1 MTVTYITDL
10 LNHHLIPLAQEFFA
24 RIGDDFHLIE
34 TKDPRVGDYYQK
46 GYAFYAAKTQA
57 DREFPWRVQ
66 AYIPSNDALARELAL
81 RSDVV
86 IIGNASDEWIMPRL
100 RKHRLTF
107 RAHERWYRKGLPWYK
122 KPKAMIGGWL
132 HHGRFKSLYLL
143 SASAYT
149 AADAFSVGCFRGK
162 AFWWGY
168 FSRCLPYPQRERE
181 PAVPRIL
188 WAGRMIP
195 CKRAGDALRACAAL
209 LKDGARF
216 TLDLVGSGP
225 EYESL
230 RQLIP
235 ELGLD
240 GIASLLGEMP
250 PEDVRREMQR
260 ADIFVFTSD
269 FQEGWG
275 SVLNEAMSSGCA
287 VVASHAAGA
296 TPLLV
301 QSGVNGLVYPSGDI
315 QKLAGCIRFFLENPD
330 KRAEMSAAA
339 YQTVLTQ
346 WSAQEA
352 AGRFLTLSR
361 ALMQKQT
368 PPHLECGPCAAAA
381 AITNQW
387 ITENGIEEEN

>member
-1 MTVTYITDL
+1 MTVTYITDF
-10 LNHHLIPLAQEFFA
+10 LNHHILPLAQEFFA

-46 GYAFYAAKTQA
+46 GYAFYTAKAQA
-57 DREFPWRVQ
+57 DKEFPWRVQ
-66 AYIPSNDALARELAL
+66 AYIPSNNAPARELAL

-107 RAHERWYRKGLPWYK
+107 RAHERWYHKGLPWYK

-132 HHGRFKSLYLL
+132 HHGRFESLYLL

-149 AADAFSVGCFRGK
+149 AADAFRVGCFRNK

-168 FSRCLPYPQRERE
+168 FPQGLPYPRGEE
-181 PAVPRIL
+181 KHAVPRIL
-188 WAGRMIP
+188 WVGRMIP
-195 CKRAGDALRACAAL
+195 WKRADDVLRACAAL
-209 LKDGARF
+209 LRDGARF
-216 TLDLVGSGP
+216 TLELIGGGP

-230 RQLIP
+230 RQLSS

-240 GIASLLGEMP
+240 GTAHFLGEMP
-250 PEDVRREMQR
+250 PEEVRREMQR
-260 ADIFVFTSD
+260 ADIFAFTSD

-275 SVLNEAMSSGCA
+275 GVLNEAMNSGCA

-301 QSGVNGLVYPSGDI
+301 QPGVNGLVYPSGNI
-315 QKLAGCIRFFLENPD
+315 QQLSKCIRFFLENPD
-330 KRAEMSAAA
+330 KRSEMSAAA

-346 WSAQEA
+346 WSVQEA
-352 AGRFLTLSR
+352 VDRFLILSR
-361 ALMQKQT
+361 ALLQKQT
-368 PPHLECGPCAAAA
+368 PPRFERGPCAPAA
-381 AITNQW
+381 AIANQW
-387 ITENGIEEEN
+387 ITDNGIEGEN